1 MEHEKIVSR
10 LSLICPSEILYELS
24 MRSVLS
30 HIANRL
36 GEEALDM
43 SAEDLDMSA
52 EDLELAIQEIRAAI
66 DHQFDPREYID
77 MGLDAWEIIR
87 NL

>member
-10 LSLICPSEILYELS
+10 LSLICPSEILYELN
-24 MRSVLS
+24 MRPVLS
-30 HIANRL
+30 QIANRL
-36 GEEALDM
+36 GEESLEL
-43 SAEDLDMSA
+43 SP

-77 MGLDAWEIIR
+77 MGLDAWMITR

>member
-1 MEHEKIVSR
+1 MTHHEIVTQ

-30 HIANRL
+30 QIAYRL
-36 GEEALDM
+36 GEKALD
-43 SAEDLDMSA
+43 LSA

-77 MGLDAWEIIR
+77 MGLDAWMITR

>member
-30 HIANRL
+30 HIVYRL
-36 GEEALDM
+36 GEEALD
-43 SAEDLDMSA
+43 LSA

-77 MGLDAWEIIR
+77 MGLDAWLITR

>member
-1 MEHEKIVSR
+1 MTHQEIVTQ
-10 LSLICPSEILYELS
+10 LSLIYPSEILYELS

-30 HIANRL
+30 QIANRL
-36 GEEALDM
+36 GERAL
-43 SAEDLDMSA
+43 ELSA

-77 MGLDAWEIIR
+77 MGLDAWMITR

>member
-1 MEHEKIVSR
+1 MTHQEIVSR

-24 MRSVLS
+24 MRYVLS
-30 HIANRL
+30 QIANRL
-36 GEEALDM
+36 GEEALD
-43 SAEDLDMSA
+43 LSA

-77 MGLDAWEIIR
+77 MGLDAWLITR

>member
-10 LSLICPSEILYELS
+10 LSLICPSEVLYELS

-36 GEEALDM
+36 GEKAMEL
-43 SAEDLDMSA
+43 SA

-66 DHQFDPREYID
+66 DHQFDPRDYID
-77 MGLDAWEIIR
+77 MGLDAWLIVR

>member
-36 GEEALDM
+36 GEEALDL
-43 SAEDLDMSA
+43 SPEDLA
-52 EDLELAIQEIRAAI
+52 LAIQEIRAAI
-66 DHQFDPREYID
+66 DHQFNPREYID
-77 MGLDAWEIIR
+77 MGLDAWLIVR

>member
-10 LSLICPSEILYELS
+10 LSLICPSGVLYELS

-30 HIANRL
+30 HIADRL
-36 GEEALDM
+36 GEKALD
-43 SAEDLDMSA
+43 LSA

-66 DHQFDPREYID
+66 DHQFDPRDFID
-77 MGLDAWEIIR
+77 IGLDSWEIIR

>member
-1 MEHEKIVSR
+1 
-10 LSLICPSEILYELS
+10 
-24 MRSVLS
+24 MRSFLS
-30 HIANRL
+30 QLANRL
-36 GEEALDM
+36 GEEALD
-43 SAEDLDMSA
+43 LSA

-77 MGLDAWEIIR
+77 MCLDAWLIVR

>member
-10 LSLICPSEILYELS
+10 LSLICPSEVLYELS

-36 GEEALDM
+36 GEEALN
-43 SAEDLDMSA
+43 LSA

-77 MGLDAWEIIR
+77 MGLDAWAIVR

>member
-24 MRSVLS
+24 MRSFLS
-30 HIANRL
+30 QLATRL
-36 GEEALDM
+36 GENALD
-43 SAEDLDMSA
+43 LSA

-77 MGLDAWEIIR
+77 MGLDAWEIVR

>member
-10 LSLICPSEILYELS
+10 LSLICPSEIIYS
-24 MRSVLS
+24 ITMQNVLS
-30 HIANRL
+30 ALKHRL
-36 GEEALDM
+36 GEKALD
-43 SAEDLDMSA
+43 LSA

-77 MGLDAWEIIR
+77 MGLDAWMITR
-87 NL
+87 FL